1 MSTPMSPIGDD
12 GLFALPPPQLLAN
25 VEALH
30 TEIVEF
36 ASMARPS
43 PDARIRAETAV
54 NCVREAVKRL
64 WPSADVEVRV
74 T

>member
-1 MSTPMSPIGDD
+1 
-12 GLFALPPPQLLAN
+12 
-25 VEALH
+25 
-30 TEIVEF
+30 
-36 ASMARPS
+36 MARPS